1 MIIHIILLLVRYLY
15 NNFKWYIINIL
26 GCDRRCLFHFKFS
39 GIGFISITTRLDAII
54 IKYGTCYFF
63 YLRD

>member
-1 MIIHIILLLVRYLY
+1 MSVLFI

-54 IKYGTCYFF
+54 KKSIVLVISFF
-63 YLRD
+63 TSDCRD